1 MKEQC
6 PEIDISF
13 VRCCLEANVKNS
25 LTAHYQLLLKKKTI
39 LGESISE
46 FSQLDILDADA
57 DYQIAKRKN
66 NLIMPNSEQVKAHHS
81 IPAAPR
87 TNLNNIDKIRNQ

>member
-1 MKEQC
+1 MHKKVLKEMKAQC

-46 FSQLDILDADA
+46 FSKLDVLDADA
-57 DYQIAKRKN
+57 DNQIAQRKN
-66 NLIMPNSEQVKAHHS
+66 NLIMPITE
-81 IPAAPR
+81 
-87 TNLNNIDKIRNQ
+87 